1 MRNLIEARQKYIA
14 NIKTRQVL
22 TWNPERSAISFDE
35 CLVIAEKT
43 NPLAG
48 PSAVRILMEYSELTA
63 TDAIDAARRD
73 VYKRQ

>member
-14 NIKTRQVL
+14 NIKTRQVI

-43 NPLAG
+43 NPMAHSG
-48 PSAVRILMEYSELTA
+48 AVRILMEYSEITA
-63 TDAIDAARRD
+63 TDAINSARNE
-73 VYKRQ
+73 VYNRQ